1 MQPGIRNDMFLLLAL
16 GKKQQDYSITK
27 LEKVAA
33 LYRYHPKTVCLKGDL
48 SLLSIS
54 VYVLGDIKDLES

>member
-1 MQPGIRNDMFLLLAL
+1 MQLGIRNDMFLLLAR

-27 LEKVAA
+27 SEKWAA

-48 SLLSIS
+48 LLLSIS
-54 VYVLGDIKDLES
+54 VYIRSRGYKRS

>member
-1 MQPGIRNDMFLLLAL
+1 MFLLLAL

-27 LEKVAA
+27 SEKWAA

-48 SLLSIS
+48 LLLSMS
-54 VYVLGDIKDLES
+54 VYIRSRGYKRS